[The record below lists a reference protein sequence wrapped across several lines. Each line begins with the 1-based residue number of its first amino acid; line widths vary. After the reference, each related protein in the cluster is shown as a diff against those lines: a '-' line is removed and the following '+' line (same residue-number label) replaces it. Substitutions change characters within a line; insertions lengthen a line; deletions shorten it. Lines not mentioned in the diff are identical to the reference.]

1 MTWKECAGIP
11 LFITMTADHIIVSQM
26 SKCRLFGFIFFFSSA
41 QKHFFQC
48 TEFACVVRNLI
59 LTCKITI
66 PFGTKFSAEYSLM
79 AVDHVQ

>member
-1 MTWKECAGIP
+1 MG
-11 LFITMTADHIIVSQM
+11 LS
-26 SKCRLFGFIFFFSSA
+26 FFSSA